1 MSKEELK
8 QNKALEQMALDDQK
22 TINSYM
28 SMEPA
33 KLSFHYSTRKSMVRN
48 YRDFEI
54 YRSMKVDE
62 ANSYGKYQKNADF
75 INLYTQKYGEKL
87 MSGTTAEDNLSINK
101 LVLHLCE
108 SSLIADSVSVEDLKD
123 LTEHLMAGVHQ
134 TGVENNLDVLS
145 EMKEDGKAALGE
157 IYFRQLEALNKKYA
171 GDKLMK
177 MSPSAYLK
185 AMPQIAQDFACIED
199 MDKFFS
205 INGSMIDDNAYM
217 KETLRFYADS
227 WKGLQDRYNNYLN
240 GNFDGNADK
249 AFKTD
254 MKRVYNRAKEQ
265 KIFKDEHKRAKRN
278 IKEFWKTK
286 EKQKLK
292 VDKAFCDKEDY
303 LDKEDKKMQE
313 VLDAA
318 NKFVEDVKDYEEK
331 HDVEKIS
338 DKELE
343 EIVEGIKKS
352 AAYHIEKPTREN
364 IFDIERDLFRR
375 IENLCDKIA
384 TCGDNELIKDYTEIG
399 VEHERIDAIV
409 RSLLMSEFFVEVK
422 KEDANSPILNVK
434 SRLSRIT
441 KDYPMF
447 GKIPRFAEDRMK
459 LIRKYGYSNGV
470 SLSDSTNMLGAMFES
485 YEVNEKIKKEEEAK
499 KVKYIPMGLMDAVN
513 IDKFVNRFADISKL
527 DIGVINKEIEACKT
541 VLRFRETQPNFYYLG
556 LTFEQL
562 MRAEAMC
569 NLLPYYEEALKCALQ
584 YIGIKKYERES
595 ARELKENWER
605 AFHLYDINLF
615 KVENTARTKAYKAK
629 ELDDVLD
636 VQNEIMRNEKIWDK
650 GTDSDTKDGV
660 AQAYD
665 FISKKSEEIQKED
678 ISGVISVEKYRQ
690 QIKADSKKTDISDE
704 QFDNLSVMAFQFTT
718 LLENIEQDLSATN
731 YADYKFFERRMDIYS
746 AMRMSQYLELIF
758 RNEYVLDELK
768 GKCADIGHLELL
780 KEVFQYVPKALE
792 KISVF
797 NDYTTAINIDYALR
811 NDISMK
817 SGKGYMRANMKGQL
831 LTVTKDDAGGL
842 IKYGKEEVGRV
853 IEQYAIDK
861 QKEANK
867 EEIRRQQLE
876 ARLRRAVGQEKIAS
890 DSKVF
895 MANLK
900 MTKDMQSFGG
910 NLVGAP
916 LQLFSWVMH
925 EARTE
930 HGMVHYDKCKEK
942 YNEMMENLGENHAMR
957 NASLPVWQRGDA
969 DCAPTIDLDN
979 LFGSKL
985 KKRIY
990 GALNYEENVALLEN
1004 SVDDIKYMEFKDA
1017 LEAIKMYSTVV
1028 GIVNT
1033 DTTEMEM
1040 AFLDKFMKTAQDYI
1054 DTNFASDE
1062 DVIKK
1067 RCNLLRIIM
1076 ADLNSNLT
1084 GTLASTMS
1092 EEELQKIDENTIAYV
1107 EDTIYSKNMDESNIK
1122 DIPLFLHEPNINDVK
1137 QSSIGDC
1144 WLVSAISAV
1153 VRSSPDF
1160 IKSMFHDTGDGNVIV
1175 RLYSIEK
1182 DGKNIFV
1189 DKYNRNDT
1197 SMNFKVEYFKLR
1209 KHYETG
1215 WGNASDCTWV
1225 QLLEKAYALSGYNGR
1240 KEMEVKGDK
1249 LYNVVDELTYGMHD
1263 VAMMHITGK
1272 RPESVLMGMDPKTDS
1287 RYMKSIEFLTNLTR
1301 GLPLDMAFPMCM
1313 VLESGINEIVQGKS
1327 LIGMCE
1333 EVVKDA
1339 VHDNINDPL
1348 YAQCMNQLLNNIA
1361 NMSKG
1366 LLSEPEEEL
1375 VNRLKEMNMQEYMYP
1390 GYTAVNDEAK
1400 ALAMKVFMEY
1410 VNRPKNKNYNTEEN
1424 LFYMRCKEA
1433 FESGTTLSVAI
1444 PHCVD
1449 LLDAKE
1455 HEGRFFILMRDPFNI
1470 YNYEY
1475 TRENGEINSSNEGF
1489 GTVLTGHKENRYLSD
1504 NEDDIIHYGFR
1515 GTSWVEL
1522 KDLYERVYAV
1532 YKAPVNLQPEKFD

>member
-1 MSKEELK
+1 MNLHMTKEELK
-8 QNKALEQMALDDQK
+8 QDKALKQMALEDQK

-28 SMEPA
+28 SMEPT
-33 KLSFHYSTRKSMVRN
+33 KLSYHYSTRKSMVRN

-62 ANSYGKYQKNADF
+62 ANSYGKYQKNAEF
-75 INLYTQKYGEKL
+75 INLYTEKYGEKL
-87 MSGTTAEDNLSINK
+87 MADEGQEVNLSINK

-108 SSLIADSVSVEDLKD
+108 NSLLTDSVSVEDLKE

-134 TGVENNLDVLS
+134 TGVENNQDVLS
-145 EMKEDGKAALGE
+145 EMKKDGSKALGE
-157 IYFRQLEALNKKYA
+157 IYFRQLEALSKKYN

-177 MSPSAYLK
+177 LSPSAYLK

-199 MDKFFS
+199 MVKFFD
-205 INGSMIDDNAYM
+205 INSSMIDDNAYM

-227 WKGLQDRYNNYLN
+227 WKGLQDRHNNYLN

-249 AFKTD
+249 IFKTD
-254 MKRVYNRAKEQ
+254 MKKAYNRAKEQ
-265 KIFKDEHKRAKRN
+265 KLFKEEHKRTKKN
-278 IKEFWKTK
+278 IREFWKTK
-286 EKQKLK
+286 EGQKQK
-292 VDKAFCDKEDY
+292 VDVAFCEKDVY
-303 LDKEDKKMQE
+303 LERLDRRRQE
-313 VLDAA
+313 LLDAK
-318 NKFVEDVKDYEEK
+318 NKLAKGVKDNK
-331 HDVEKIS
+331 ITHDVEKIS
-338 DKELE
+338 DKKLD
-343 EIVEGIKKS
+343 EIAEGKKS
-352 AAYHIEKPTREN
+352 VVTPTKEN
-364 IFDIERDLFRR
+364 IYDIERELFGR
-375 IENLCDKIA
+375 IEALCQRVA
-384 TCGDNELIKDYTEIG
+384 TCGDNELIENYTEIG
-399 VEHERIDAIV
+399 IEHEQINLVAD
-409 RSLLMSEFFVEVK
+409 SLLMSNFFKEII
-422 KEDANSPILNVK
+422 KEDPNSPILKVK
-434 SRLSRIT
+434 SRVSCIT
-441 KDYPMF
+441 KDYPEFM
-447 GKIPRFAEDRMK
+447 KIPRFTTARMN
-459 LIRKYGYSNGV
+459 LIRKFGYSNGV
-470 SLSDSTNMLGAMFES
+470 SFTDSTNMIGAMFAS
-485 YEVNEKIKKEEEAK
+485 YEVNEEIKKEEETK
-499 KVKYIPMGLMDAVN
+499 KITYIPMGLMEAVN
-513 IDKFVNRFADISKL
+513 IDKFVNRLEDISDLKVE
-527 DIGVINKEIEACKT
+527 IINKEIEACKT
-541 VLRFRETQPNFYYLG
+541 VLRFRDTQPNFYYMG
-556 LTFEQL
+556 LTFEQR
-562 MRAEAMC
+562 MRADAMC

-584 YIGIKKYERES
+584 YIGIKKSEGEIPRQI
-595 ARELKENWER
+595 KENWER
-605 AFHLYDINLF
+605 AYRLYDIESF
-615 KVENTARTKAYKAK
+615 KVENSRKEAYKGK
-629 ELDDVLD
+629 EIKDVLD
-636 VQNEIMRNEKIWDK
+636 NQTEMINDKELWDEGINADMK
-650 GTDSDTKDGV
+650 LNIL
-660 AQAYD
+660 QAYD
-665 FISKKSEEIQKED
+665 FISKTSKENTKRDIKNVICIEEYK
-678 ISGVISVEKYRQ
+678 Q
-690 QIKADSKKTDISDE
+690 QIKTDKMKTDISDE
-704 QFDNLSVMAFQFTT
+704 QFNNLSSMAFQFIT
-718 LLENIEQDLSATN
+718 LLENIEQDLSSAN
-731 YADYKFFERRMDIYS
+731 FADYKFFERRTDVYS
-746 AMRMSQYLELIF
+746 AMRMSQYLEPIF
-758 RNEYVLDELK
+758 RNEYVMDELK
-768 GKCADIGHLELL
+768 GKCRDSGHLELL
-780 KEVFQYVPKALE
+780 NEVFQYVPKALE
-792 KISVF
+792 KITVF
-797 NDYTTAINIDYALR
+797 NKYTTAINVDYALR

-817 SGKGYMRANMKGQL
+817 SGKGFMLVNINGNIDA
-831 LTVTKDDAGGL
+831 VTKQDASRL
-842 IKYGKEEVGRV
+842 IKQGREEVGRV

-861 QKEANK
+861 QKDANK
-867 EEIRRQQLE
+867 AEIRRQQLE

-1054 DTNFASDE
+1054 DTNFISDE

-1182 DGKNIFV
+1182 DGKSIFV
-1189 DKYNRNDT
+1189 DKYNHNDT

-1272 RPESVLMGMDPKTDS
+1272 RPESVLMGMDPKMDLQ
-1287 RYMKSIEFLTNLTR
+1287 YMKSVEFLTNLTR

-1327 LIGMCE
+1327 LIEMCE

-1375 VNRLKEMNMQEYMYP
+1375 VNRLKEMGMREYTYP
-1390 GYTAVNDEAK
+1390 GYTEVNDEAK
-1400 ALAMKVFMEY
+1400 ALAMKVVMEY
-1410 VNRPKNKNYNTEEN
+1410 VNIPQNKNYNTGEN

-1475 TRENGEINSSNEGF
+1475 TRENGQINSSNEGF

-1504 NEDDIIHYGFR
+1504 NGADIVRYGFR

-1522 KDLYERVYAV
+1522 KDLYQRVYAV